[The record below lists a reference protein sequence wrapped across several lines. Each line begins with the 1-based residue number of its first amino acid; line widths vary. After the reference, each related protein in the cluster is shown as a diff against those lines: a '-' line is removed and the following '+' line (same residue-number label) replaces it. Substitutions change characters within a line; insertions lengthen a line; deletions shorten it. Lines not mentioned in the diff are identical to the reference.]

1 MSSFAAVQAPTFV
14 AASSAEVIAQE
25 WFPSVDIAHVRKA
38 VRLTGTV
45 TDERLYAALVRSM
58 DEVNRAL
65 AAWASAYTTAGIAS
79 FAEVPAPKIGGESIN
94 VHHYRDAVYYLARA
108 DLMETYRDMDATR
121 EGVQK
126 AEELEPSVDSD
137 RRVARN
143 ALNDI
148 RGTARMSVELV

>member
-14 AASSAEVIAQE
+14 AAASSDVITQD
-25 WFPSVDIAHVRKA
+25 WFPAVDIAHVRKA
-38 VRLTGTV
+38 VRLTGSV
-45 TDERLYAALVRSM
+45 TDERLFAALVRSI

-65 AAWASAYTTAGIAS
+65 AAWAASYMTAGIAS
-79 FAEVPAPKIGGESIN
+79 FAEVPAPKIGAESVN
-94 VHHYRDAVYYLARA
+94 VHRYRDAVYYLARA

-148 RGTARMSVELV
+148 RGTARVSVEIV